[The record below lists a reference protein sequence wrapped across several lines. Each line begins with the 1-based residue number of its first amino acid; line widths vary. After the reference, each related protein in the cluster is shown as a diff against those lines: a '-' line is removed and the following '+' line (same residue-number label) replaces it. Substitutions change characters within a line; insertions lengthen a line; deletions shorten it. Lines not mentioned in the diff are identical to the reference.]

1 MIPDST
7 TLEILRYKT
16 VAAAEEMGLTLV
28 RAARTIYIKEVAD
41 FSTAIAGVDGKFFAY
56 PEALGVSAFVDLDLK
71 PSFKD
76 IGPLHPGDVILSNL
90 PYANGGLSTHLPDL
104 QFIKP
109 YFHEG
114 EIVAYGWTFAHTSDI
129 GGGVPSSISPRF
141 SDVYQEGLQIPP
153 VKIVQEGKID
163 QGVLR
168 IYLAN
173 CRSPETN
180 LGDVKAMLAALDK
193 GGQRIADVI
202 SAHGKEALVASQTML
217 ATYAAEKAKVV
228 LSRIPNGT
236 YEFWDYLDH
245 DFVSHVPVRI
255 RCRVTVKDGAIDLD
269 YEGSDPQ
276 LMSAF
281 NVPTEGLRHPYLTL
295 RLMHM
300 ITSNDPSAP
309 LNHGLLDAVTAR
321 APKGTLINPE
331 YPAACGVRHATVMRL
346 IDVASGALH
355 KADPSLVPVAGGG
368 TVLPVV
374 LAEPDPATG
383 LRRSMVIQSI
393 VCGSGARDGS
403 DGVDGRESG
412 LSNTRNSPI
421 ERTEDEAGV
430 MIEEYALRSDSGGPG
445 RWRGGTGIVYTIR
458 ILKDDCAVL
467 ARGLERFFF
476 TPWGASGGRS
486 AAPCRVVLNI
496 GRPDE
501 KDLDRVD
508 MLEVKRGDT
517 LTLMTPGGGGFGDPF
532 TRPID
537 EVVWDVER
545 GFVSERL
552 AERDYGVVVRNGE
565 LDLAATEKLRGAST
579 DRACDAFDFGPNRRI
594 WETIFDD
601 ELVSRLN
608 RNLTRF
614 PASIRTRKKRSIYET
629 VLPELKAEGG
639 IDMTHVAGRAT
650 LLREQFAELIAVL
663 EAGEMRA

>member
-1 MIPDST
+1 MVPDSM

-41 FSTAIAGVDGKFFAY
+41 FSTAIAGIDGKFFAY
-56 PEALGVSAFVDLDLK
+56 PEALGVSAFVDLDLN
-71 PSFKD
+71 PSLKAV
-76 IGPLHPGDVILSNL
+76 GTLKPGDVILSNL

-109 YFHEG
+109 YFHDG

-153 VKIVQEGKID
+153 VKLVREGKID
-163 QGVLR
+163 DSLLTV
-168 IYLAN
+168 YLAN

-180 LGDVKAMLAALDK
+180 LGDIKAMLAALDK
-193 GGQRIADVI
+193 GEQRIADVVA
-202 SAHGKEALVASQTML
+202 AHGADALVAAQNLL
-217 ATYAAEKAKVV
+217 AGYAGEKAMAV
-228 LSRIPNGT
+228 LKTIPNGV
-236 YEFWDYLDH
+236 YDFWDYLDH
-245 DFVSHVPVRI
+245 DFVSHIPVRI
-255 RCRVTVKDGAIDLD
+255 RCRITVKDGAIDLNYD
-269 YEGSDPQ
+269 GTDPQ

-281 NVPTEGLRHPYLTL
+281 NVPTQGLRHPYLTL

-300 ITSNDPSAP
+300 VTTRDPSAP
-309 LNHGLLDAVTAR
+309 LNHGILDSVTTS
-321 APKGTLINPE
+321 APKGSLINPE

-355 KADPSLVPVAGGG
+355 KADSALVPAAGGG

-393 VCGSGARDGS
+393 VCGSGARNGS

-445 RWRGGTGIVYTIR
+445 RWRGGTGVVYTLR

-476 TPWGASGGRS
+476 TPWGVAGGRS

-501 KDLDRVD
+501 KELSRVD
-508 MLEVKRGDT
+508 MLEIARGDT
-517 LTLMTPGGGGFGDPF
+517 LSLMTPGGGGFGDPF
-532 TRPID
+532 TRPVE
-537 EVVWDVER
+537 EVLYDVER
-545 GFVSERL
+545 GFVSEES
-552 AERDYGVVVRNGE
+552 AQVDYGVAIHSGVLDEAETQRIRGE
-565 LDLAATEKLRGAST
+565 ARPASGAFNFGTNRMLWESVFGDDLVT
-579 DRACDAFDFGPNRRI
+579 
-594 WETIFDD
+594 
-601 ELVSRLN
+601 RLN
-608 RNLTRF
+608 TSLMRF
-614 PASIRTRKKRSIYET
+614 PASIRGKRRRSIYET
-629 VLPELKAEGG
+629 VFPELKETSGFDINTIASRVDAMRDHFADLVGNLEAEG
-639 IDMTHVAGRAT
+639 ARA
-650 LLREQFAELIAVL
+650 
-663 EAGEMRA
+663 

>member
-1 MIPDST
+1 MALDST
-7 TLEILRYKT
+7 MLEILRYKT

-56 PEALGVSAFVDLDLK
+56 PEALGVSAFVDLDLN
-71 PSFKD
+71 PSLKAV
-76 IGPLHPGDVILSNL
+76 GPLRPGDVILSNQ
-90 PYANGGLSTHLPDL
+90 PYSNGGLSTHLPDL

-109 YFHEG
+109 YFHG
-114 EIVAYGWTFAHTSDI
+114 DQIVAYGWTFAHTSDI

-153 VKIVQEGKID
+153 VKLVREGRID
-163 QGVLR
+163 EGVLA

-180 LGDVKAMLAALDK
+180 LGDVKAMIAALDK

-202 SAHGKEALVASQTML
+202 ADHGAETFVEAQRQL
-217 ATYAAEKAKVV
+217 AAYAGEKARAV
-228 LSRIPNGT
+228 LRTIPNGV

-245 DFVSHVPVRI
+245 DFVSSVPVRI
-255 RCRVTVKDGAIDLD
+255 RCRITVEDGSIHLD

-276 LMSAF
+276 LSSAF
-281 NVPTEGLRHPYLTL
+281 NVPTQDTRHPYLTL
-295 RLMHM
+295 RLLHM
-300 ITSNDPSAP
+300 VTTRDPSAP
-309 LNHGLLDAVTAR
+309 LNHGLLDSITAS
-321 APKGTLINPE
+321 APKGSLINPE

-355 KADPSLVPVAGGG
+355 KASPSLVPVAGGG

-374 LAEPDPATG
+374 LAEPDRATG

-430 MIEEYALRSDSGGPG
+430 MVEEYGLRSDSGGPG
-445 RWRGGTGIVYTIR
+445 RWRGGTGVVYTIR
-458 ILKDDCAVL
+458 ILRDDCAVL

-476 TPWGASGGRS
+476 TPWGAAGGKA

-496 GRPDE
+496 GRADE
-501 KDLDRVD
+501 RDITRVD
-508 MLEVKRGDT
+508 MLEMKRGDT
-517 LTLMTPGGGGFGDPF
+517 ISLMTPGGGGFGDPF
-532 TRPID
+532 TRPYD
-537 EVVWDVER
+537 EVLHDVER
-545 GFVSERL
+545 GFVSEEAAR
-552 AERDYGVVVRNGE
+552 RDYGVAIRDGRVDQAESAR
-565 LDLAATEKLRGAST
+565 LRSAPRPAAAE
-579 DRACDAFDFGPNRRI
+579 FDFGPNRLL
-594 WETIFDD
+594 WESVFVD
-601 ELVSRLN
+601 ELVTRLN
-608 RNLTRF
+608 AALKRF
-614 PASIRTRKKRSIYET
+614 PASVRGKHRRGIYEA
-629 VLPELKAEGG
+629 VMPQLKDAGGFDPAVIPE
-639 IDMTHVAGRAT
+639 RADAM
-650 LLREQFAELIAVL
+650 RAHFAELVGAL
-663 EAGEMRA
+663 EAGEALR

>member
-1 MIPDST
+1 MALDAT

-41 FSTAIAGVDGKFFAY
+41 FSTAIAGADGKFFAY
-56 PEALGVSAFVDLDLK
+56 PEALGVSAFVDLDLN
-71 PSFKD
+71 PSLAEV
-76 IGPLHPGDVILSNL
+76 GPLQPGDVILSNL

-109 YFHEG
+109 YFHDG
-114 EIVAYGWTFAHTSDI
+114 RVVAYGWTFAHTSDI

-153 VKIVQEGKID
+153 VKLVRTGQMDEGL
-163 QGVLR
+163 LR
-168 IYLAN
+168 VYLAN

-180 LGDVKAMLAALDK
+180 LGDIKAMLAALDK

-202 SAHGKEALVASQTML
+202 ADHGAETLLEAQAQL
-217 ATYAAEKAKVV
+217 AAYAGEKAKAV
-228 LSRIPNGT
+228 LETIPDGT

-245 DFVSHVPVRI
+245 DFVSPIPVRI
-255 RCRVTVKDGAIDLD
+255 RCRITVESGKIHLD

-276 LMSAF
+276 LASAF
-281 NVPTEGLRHPYLTL
+281 NVPTQGLRHPYLTL
-295 RLMHM
+295 RLMHLV
-300 ITSNDPSAP
+300 TTRDASAP
-309 LNHGLLDAVTAR
+309 LNHGLLETVTAS
-321 APKGTLINPE
+321 APKGSLINPE

-355 KADPSLVPVAGGG
+355 KASPSLVPVAGGG

-430 MIEEYALRSDSGGPG
+430 MVEEYALRADSGGPG
-445 RWRGGTGIVYTIR
+445 RWRGGTGVIYTIR
-458 ILKDDCAVL
+458 ILRDDCAVL

-476 TPWGASGGRS
+476 TPWGAAGGRA

-496 GRPDE
+496 GRADE
-501 KDLDRVD
+501 RDINRVD
-508 MLEVKRGDT
+508 MLEIKRGDT
-517 LTLMTPGGGGFGDPF
+517 ISLMTPGGGGFGDPF
-532 TRPID
+532 TRPFG
-537 EVVWDVER
+537 EVLHDVER
-545 GFVSERL
+545 GFVSVEAARC
-552 AERDYGVVVRNGE
+552 DYGVVVRDGVVDE
-565 LDLAATEKLRGAST
+565 AASLTLRAQGKRVLT
-579 DRACDAFDFGPNRRI
+579 QDFDFGDNRRI
-594 WETIFDD
+594 WESVFTDDLVTRLNAALTRYPASVRGRHRRSLFETVMPDLRQPEGFDPAAMAAGAD
-601 ELVSRLN
+601 GMRAKLAELVG
-608 RNLTRF
+608 
-614 PASIRTRKKRSIYET
+614 A
-629 VLPELKAEGG
+629 
-639 IDMTHVAGRAT
+639 
-650 LLREQFAELIAVL
+650 L
-663 EAGEMRA
+663 EAGELRA